1 LKSLSSAFFSLWLGC
16 ACVAQG
22 VVALCP
28 KHIETPSYPAIA
40 RAAHVTGKV
49 VLALTINAEG
59 NVIEA
64 KVTNG
69 AAMLGES
76 ALDNIRHWTFTK
88 PPTAPYTQ
96 TIVYD
101 YEIDDSLPADDG
113 SHPIVKVSYDL
124 PDRVMILTNSR
135 LAEPASY

>member
-1 LKSLSSAFFSLWLGC
+1 
-16 ACVAQG
+16 